1 MGMETARKENH
12 LELAW
17 GGDREFLA
25 SPETP
30 GESADPFPSTLVL
43 TPTSRW
49 PTQLPSATVQ
59 TVLGSPLPRSRAF
72 TWNQSVQR
80 RIPRA
85 SIVIVTFNNLVYTR
99 LCLESVLANT
109 DHPNHEIIMVDN
121 GSTDGTPDYL
131 RSLALLHPH
140 IRVVLNSRNRGFAP
154 ANNQGLALTQGDHLV
169 LLNSDTVVPRGWLDR
184 LVRDLKDP
192 AIGLVGPVTNRTGNE
207 AQIEVSY
214 QTYGEFKQFSA
225 NHYQSR
231 CPERFDIRML
241 AMFCVA
247 MRRDVYECIG
257 PLDERFE
264 VGLFEDED
272 YAMRVRAA
280 GFRVVC
286 VEDVFVH
293 HFGQAS
299 IGELA
304 RTGKY
309 GELFHANRRR
319 WEEKWRTPW
328 QSYQRRPNLSYQCQ
342 TERIR
347 QVVGA
352 AVPPHA
358 IVLVVSK
365 GDDDLL
371 QFAGRTAWHFP
382 QGEDGS
388 YTGYHPADSAAAIA
402 HLEAL
407 RDKGADFLLLPETA
421 RWWLDYYAEFGHYLD
436 SCCQRIRCDDCCLL
450 YDLSGVSR
458 DRTEIP
464 TRTGRGGRLVSQGR
478 EEPISDRAGAGAAS
492 FGKE

>member
-1 MGMETARKENH
+1 MDMETARKENH

-17 GGDREFLA
+17 GGGREFAA

-49 PTQLPSATVQ
+49 PTQLPPATFQ

-72 TWNQSVQR
+72 TWDQSVQP

-109 DHPNHEIIMVDN
+109 DHPNHEIIVVDN

-131 RSLALLHPH
+131 RSLARLHPH
-140 IRVVLNSRNRGFAP
+140 IHLVLNHRNRGFAP
-154 ANNQGLALTQGDHLV
+154 ANNQGLAFTRGEHLV
-169 LLNSDTVVPRGWLDR
+169 LLNNDTLVPRGWLDR
-184 LVRDLKDP
+184 LVRDLEDP

-207 AQIEVSY
+207 AQIEVPY
-214 QTYGEFKQFSA
+214 RTYGEFKQFSRRY
-225 NHYQSR
+225 YQSR

-247 MRRDVYECIG
+247 MGRDVYECIG

-280 GFRVVC
+280 GYRVVC

-304 RTGKY
+304 RTGAY
-309 GELFHANRRR
+309 GKLFHANRRR
-319 WEEKWRTPW
+319 WEEKWRTSW
-328 QSYQRRPNLSYQCQ
+328 QPYQRRPNLPYQRL

-347 QVVGA
+347 QVVTA
-352 AVPPHA
+352 VVPPLA

-365 GDDDLL
+365 GDDELL
-371 QFAGRTAWHFP
+371 QLAGRTAWHFP

-388 YTGYHPADSAAAIA
+388 YAGYHPADSVAAIA

-407 RDKGADFLLLPETA
+407 RGKGADFLLLPETA
-421 RWWLDYYAEFGHYLD
+421 RWWLEHYAEFAQYLD
-436 SCCQRIRCDDCCLL
+436 SCCRRIRCDDCCLL
-450 YDLSGVSR
+450 YELSAVTT
-458 DRTEIP
+458 DNTAIP
-464 TRTGRGGRLVSQGR
+464 TSTGYGGRLVIQGR
-478 EEPISDRAGAGAAS
+478 EEPISDGADMGAAS
-492 FGKE
+492 FGK